1 MPQTVPAVLKQENEI
16 PSAAQDMEIGCLL
29 YRNRENFAK
38 EILSVCVFLQVA
50 KEKRCGV
57 WATRQGLGRKEKN
70 DRHRDESRSKGAE
83 EKGMPMAQEG
93 MEW

>member
-1 MPQTVPAVLKQENEI
+1 MPAVQKQREFRKRD
-16 PSAAQDMEIGCLL
+16 SLCLRFLAGCKRKKMRRLGDKT
-29 YRNRENFAK
+29 RFG
-38 EILSVCVFLQVA
+38 
-50 KEKRCGV
+50 EKR
-57 WATRQGLGRKEKN
+57 EN